1 MDRVSFIMSSISSVL
16 TGLVKAWLFASYLRG
31 EQMHIM
37 CAMEELMPSIGTTV
51 PSPLVL
57 AVAVSQSD
65 HTLQDICRLCPD
77 VDSFDTDFNNP
88 FDSYDESHIFSKTRL
103 ISISDD
109 GKVWKWLLT
118 AEGSRDGRK
127 HTENVKRVSE
137 VREVE
142 SHSEAFSG
150 NERSVDKVIQLD
162 DTNRRGTPPSG
173 PSIVSDEVLFKV
185 GDLVIFI
192 F

>member
-1 MDRVSFIMSSISSVL
+1 
-16 TGLVKAWLFASYLRG
+16 
-31 EQMHIM
+31 MHIM
-37 CAMEELMPSIGTTV
+37 CSMEELMPSIGTTV

-65 HTLQDICRLCPD
+65 HTLQDICRRCPD
-77 VDSFDTDFNNP
+77 ADSFDIDFNNP

-118 AEGSRDGRK
+118 TEGSRDGQK

-137 VREVE
+137 VREVPIPE
-142 SHSEAFSG
+142 VFSA
-150 NERSVDKVIQLD
+150 NERNLDKVVQLD
-162 DTNRRGTPPSG
+162 DTNRRGGRQPG
-173 PSIVSDEVLFKV
+173 PSIVSDEFSFKV
-185 GDLVIFI
+185 GGLMNFI